1 MQVSSKPS
9 EKLTVVSIYCL
20 LSNALPIHLYLIF
33 EKSSLKLFQKSS
45 WTMVV
50 KVFIQKR
57 SYT

>member
-20 LSNALPIHLYLIF
+20 LSIGPIHLYLIF